1 MKKRILSLVLFLFT
15 FKLYAAI
22 GLTDSILNKRVAIL
36 NLISSLQVNIPFDKL
51 HGAFPSFRKYYF
63 SSKLK
68 QEDNVFFT
76 SLVLFNIGQFSSQMH
91 PDELAILEKAKE
103 MAKDYIERFKNQNNH
118 LTYNF
123 WPRNPPQI
131 FPNGGW
137 LNLLN
142 KNAALADDI
151 DDGAITLLAL
161 GVNDST
167 AKAMQSK
174 FADYRVGLIKPNKS
188 FYKAYKNRPV
198 YSTWLGNKMPK
209 DVDLSV
215 LTNVLLM
222 HTIAKIPL
230 NATDSASFNL
240 IVDLVKANKHITDPA
255 YASQHYANSATILYH
270 VARLAYY
277 SDYPA
282 LLALKPVLLEQA
294 LTLSKQAIMPL
305 EQLLLNTCVLRLGGK
320 IDFPFEVNETSL
332 MANNY
337 PYFVANIASVLNNPF
352 KRIVNRS
359 NIVRFDYYSYAFN
372 LSLLYENWMLRRG
385 LMEFG
390 LPPFGR

>member
-1 MKKRILSLVLFLFT
+1 MKKGILGLVLLLLC

-22 GLTDSILNKRVAIL
+22 GLTDSILKQRGTIL
-36 NLISSLQVNIPFDKL
+36 NLISNLQFKDSTDVLN
-51 HGAFPSFRKYYF
+51 GSFPSYRKYNF

-76 SLVLFNIGQFSSQMH
+76 ALVLFNIGQFSSQMH
-91 PDELAILEKAKE
+91 PNELAILEKAKSN
-103 MAKDYIERFKNQNNH
+103 ALVYIQRFKNQNNQ

-151 DDGAITLLAL
+151 DDGAITLLAI
-161 GVNDST
+161 GANDST

-174 FADYRVGLIKPNKS
+174 FGAYRVGLIKANKS
-188 FYKAYKNRPV
+188 FYKEFKNRPV

-222 HTIAKIPL
+222 HTKAKIPF
-230 NATDSASFNL
+230 NATDSASLDL
-240 IVDLVKANKHITDPA
+240 IVDLVKANKHLTDPT
-255 YASQHYANSATILYH
+255 YVSQHYANSSTILYH
-270 VARLAYY
+270 LARLAFY

-282 LLALKPVLLEQA
+282 LLALKPILLEQA
-294 LTLSKQAIMPL
+294 LVLSKQARFPL
-305 EQLLLNTCVLRLGGK
+305 ERLLLNTSILRLGGK
-320 IDFPFEVNETSL
+320 IDFPMEMNEVSL
-332 MANNY
+332 MVNNY

-372 LSLLYENWMLRRG
+372 LSLLYENLMLRG
-385 LMEFG
+385 E
-390 LPPFGR
+390 

>member
-1 MKKRILSLVLFLFT
+1 MKKGILSILLIVFSFN
-15 FKLYAAI
+15 LYAASAI
-22 GLTDSILNKRVAIL
+22 SDSILKHRKAIL
-36 NLISSLQVNIPFDKL
+36 KLITDLQIKNPSEVLN
-51 HGAFPSFRKYYF
+51 GSFPSYRKYYF

-76 SLVLFNIGQFSSQMH
+76 SLVLFNIGQFSFLMH
-91 PDELAILEKAKE
+91 PEELSMLEKMKSNALV
-103 MAKDYIERFKNQNNH
+103 YIDRFKNQNNH

-137 LNLLN
+137 LNLIN

-161 GVNDST
+161 GSNDSL
-167 AKAMQSK
+167 AKLMQSK
-174 FADYRVGLIKPNKS
+174 IGAFRVGLIKPNRS
-188 FYKAYKNRPV
+188 FYKEYKDRPV
-198 YSTWLGNKMPK
+198 YSTWLGTKMPK

-230 NATDSASFNL
+230 NATDSASLDL
-240 IVDLVKANKHITDPA
+240 IVDLVKANKHLTDPT
-255 YASQHYANSATILYH
+255 YVSQHYANSATILYH

-277 SDYPA
+277 SNYPA

-294 LTLSKQAIMPL
+294 IELSRQARFPL
-305 EQLLLNTCVLRLGGK
+305 EQLLLNTSILRLGGN
-320 IDFPFEVNETSL
+320 IDFPIEVNEASL
-332 MANNY
+332 KVHNY
-337 PYFVANIASVLNNPF
+337 PYFVANIASVLINPF
-352 KRIVNRS
+352 KRVVNRS

-372 LSLLYENWMLRRG
+372 LSLIYENLMLRG
-385 LMEFG
+385 D
-390 LPPFGR
+390 

>member
-1 MKKRILSLVLFLFT
+1 MKKGILSILLIVFSFN
-15 FKLYAAI
+15 LYAASAI
-22 GLTDSILNKRVAIL
+22 SDSILKHRKAIL
-36 NLISSLQVNIPFDKL
+36 KLITDLQIKNPSEVLN
-51 HGAFPSFRKYYF
+51 GSFPSYRKYYF

-76 SLVLFNIGQFSSQMH
+76 SLVLFNIGQFSSLMH
-91 PDELAILEKAKE
+91 PEELSMLEKAKSN
-103 MAKDYIERFKNQNNH
+103 ALVYIDRFKNQNNH

-137 LNLLN
+137 LNLIN

-161 GVNDST
+161 GSNDSL
-167 AKAMQSK
+167 AKLMQSK
-174 FADYRVGLIKPNKS
+174 IGAFRVGLIKPNRS
-188 FYKAYKNRPV
+188 FYKEYKDRPV
-198 YSTWLGNKMPK
+198 YSTWLGTKMPK

-230 NATDSASFNL
+230 NATDSASLDL
-240 IVDLVKANKHITDPA
+240 IVDLVKANKHLTDPT
-255 YASQHYANSATILYH
+255 YVSQHYANSATILYH

-277 SDYPA
+277 SNYPA
-282 LLALKPVLLEQA
+282 LLALKPALLEQA
-294 LTLSKQAIMPL
+294 IELSRQARFPL
-305 EQLLLNTCVLRLGGK
+305 EQLLLNTSILRLGGN
-320 IDFPFEVNETSL
+320 IDFPIEVNEASL
-332 MANNY
+332 KVHNY

-352 KRIVNRS
+352 KRVVNRS

-372 LSLLYENWMLRRG
+372 LSLIYENLMLRG
-385 LMEFG
+385 D
-390 LPPFGR
+390 

>member
-1 MKKRILSLVLFLFT
+1 MKKGILSIVLFVFS
-15 FKLYAAI
+15 FNLYAAS
-22 GLTDSILNKRVAIL
+22 GVSDSILKQRIAIL
-36 NLISSLQVNIPFDKL
+36 KIIADLQFNNPSEVLN
-51 HGAFPSFRKYYF
+51 GSFPSYRKYYF
-63 SSKLK
+63 STKLK

-76 SLVLFNIGQFSSQMH
+76 SLVLFNIGQFSAQMR
-91 PDELAILEKAKE
+91 PEELAMIEKAKVNTVF
-103 MAKDYIERFKNQNNH
+103 YLNRFKNQNNQ

-151 DDGAITLLAL
+151 DDCAITLLAL
-161 GVNDST
+161 GAKDSL

-174 FADYRVGLIKPNKS
+174 FGAYRVGLIKSNQS
-188 FYKAYKNRPV
+188 FYKAFKDRPV
-198 YSTWLGNKMPK
+198 YSTWLGTKMPK

-230 NATDSASFNL
+230 NATDSASLDL
-240 IVDLVKANKHITDPA
+240 IVDLVKANKHITDPT
-255 YASQHYANSATILYH
+255 YVSQHYANSATILYH
-270 VARLAYY
+270 VARLAFY
-277 SDYPA
+277 SDYPS
-282 LLALKPVLLEQA
+282 LLALKPILLEQA
-294 LTLSKQAIMPL
+294 FNLSKQARFPL
-305 EQLLLNTCVLRLGGK
+305 EHLLLNTSILRLGGK
-320 IDFPFEVNETSL
+320 IDFPIEVNEASL
-332 MANNY
+332 KVNNY

-372 LSLLYENWMLRRG
+372 LSLMYENLMLRG
-385 LMEFG
+385 D
-390 LPPFGR
+390 

>member
-1 MKKRILSLVLFLFT
+1 MKKGILSILLIVFSFN
-15 FKLYAAI
+15 LYAASA
-22 GLTDSILNKRVAIL
+22 LSDSILKHRKAIL
-36 NLISSLQVNIPFDKL
+36 KLITDLQIKNPSEVLN
-51 HGAFPSFRKYYF
+51 GSFPSYRKYYF

-76 SLVLFNIGQFSSQMH
+76 SLVLFNIGQFSSLMH
-91 PDELAILEKAKE
+91 PEELSMLEKAKSN
-103 MAKDYIERFKNQNNH
+103 ALVYIDRFKNQNNH

-137 LNLLN
+137 LNLIN

-161 GVNDST
+161 GSNDSL
-167 AKAMQSK
+167 AKLMQSK
-174 FADYRVGLIKPNKS
+174 IGAFRVGLIKSNRS
-188 FYKAYKNRPV
+188 FYKEYKDRPV
-198 YSTWLGNKMPK
+198 YSTWLGTKMPK

-230 NATDSASFNL
+230 NATDSASLDL
-240 IVDLVKANKHITDPA
+240 IVDLVKANKHLTDPT
-255 YASQHYANSATILYH
+255 YVSQHYANSATILYH

-277 SDYPA
+277 SNYPA
-282 LLALKPVLLEQA
+282 LLALKPALLEQA
-294 LTLSKQAIMPL
+294 IELSRQARFPL
-305 EQLLLNTCVLRLGGK
+305 EQLLLNTSILRLGGK
-320 IDFPFEVNETSL
+320 IDFPIEVNEASL
-332 MANNY
+332 KVHNY

-352 KRIVNRS
+352 KRVVNRS

-372 LSLLYENWMLRRG
+372 LSLIYENLMLRG
-385 LMEFG
+385 D
-390 LPPFGR
+390 

>member
-1 MKKRILSLVLFLFT
+1 MKKWILALVLLLVS

-22 GLTDSILNKRVAIL
+22 GLTDSILKQRVTIL
-36 NLISSLQVNIPFDKL
+36 NLISNLQFKDSTDVLN
-51 HGAFPSFRKYYF
+51 GSFPSYRKYNF
-63 SSKLK
+63 SLKLK

-91 PDELAILEKAKE
+91 PDELAILEKAKSN
-103 MAKDYIERFKNQNNH
+103 ALVYIQRFKNQNNQ

-151 DDGAITLLAL
+151 DDGAITLLAI
-161 GVNDST
+161 GANDST

-174 FADYRVGLIKPNKS
+174 FSDYRVGLIKANKS
-188 FYKAYKNRPV
+188 FYKEFKYRPV
-198 YSTWLGNKMPK
+198 YSTWLGTKMPK

-222 HTIAKIPL
+222 HTKAKIPL
-230 NATDSASFNL
+230 NATDSASLDL
-240 IVDLVKANKHITDPA
+240 IVDLVKSNKHLTDPT
-255 YASQHYANSATILYH
+255 YVSQHYANSSTILYH
-270 VARLAYY
+270 VARLANY

-282 LLALKPVLLEQA
+282 LLALKPILLEQA
-294 LTLSKQAIMPL
+294 LVLSKQARFPL
-305 EQLLLNTCVLRLGGK
+305 EQLLLNTSILRLGGK
-320 IDFPFEVNETSL
+320 IDFPMEVNEASL
-332 MANNY
+332 KVNNY

-372 LSLLYENWMLRRG
+372 LSLMYENLMLRG
-385 LMEFG
+385 D
-390 LPPFGR
+390 

>member
-1 MKKRILSLVLFLFT
+1 MKKGILCIVLFVFS
-15 FKLYAAI
+15 FNLYAAL
-22 GLTDSILNKRVAIL
+22 GVSDSILKQRVTIL
-36 NLISSLQVNIPFDKL
+36 NLIADLQFKDSTDVLN
-51 HGAFPSFRKYYF
+51 GSFPSYRKYYF

-68 QEDNVFFT
+68 QEDNVFFS

-91 PDELAILEKAKE
+91 PDELAILDKAK
-103 MAKDYIERFKNQNNH
+103 ANALVFIDRFKNKNNQ

-174 FADYRVGLIKPNKS
+174 FGDYRVGLIKPNKS
-188 FYKAYKNRPV
+188 FYKAFKNRPV
-198 YSTWLGNKMPK
+198 YSTWLGTKMPK

-222 HTIAKIPL
+222 HTMAKIPL
-230 NATDSASFNL
+230 NATDSASLDL
-240 IVDLVKANKHITDPA
+240 IVDLVKANKHITDPT
-255 YASQHYANSATILYH
+255 YVSQHYANSATILYH
-270 VARLAYY
+270 VSRLAYY

-282 LLALKPVLLEQA
+282 LLALKPILLEQTLA
-294 LTLSKQAIMPL
+294 LLKKSKFPL
-305 EQLLLNTCVLRLGGK
+305 EQLLLNTSVLRLGGK
-320 IDFPFEVNETSL
+320 IDFPFEVNEASL
-332 MANNY
+332 KANNY
-337 PYFVANIASVLNNPF
+337 PYFVANIASALNNPF

-359 NIVRFDYYSYAFN
+359 NIVRFDFYSYAFN
-372 LSLLYENWMLRRG
+372 LSLMYENLMLRG
-385 LMEFG
+385 D
-390 LPPFGR
+390 

>member
-1 MKKRILSLVLFLFT
+1 MKKGILSILLIVFSFN
-15 FKLYAAI
+15 LYAASA
-22 GLTDSILNKRVAIL
+22 LSDSILKHRKAIL
-36 NLISSLQVNIPFDKL
+36 KLITDLQIKNPSEVLN
-51 HGAFPSFRKYYF
+51 GSFPSYRKYYF

-76 SLVLFNIGQFSSQMH
+76 SLVLFNIGQFSSLMH
-91 PDELAILEKAKE
+91 PEELSMLEKAKSN
-103 MAKDYIERFKNQNNH
+103 ALVYIDRFKNQNNH

-137 LNLLN
+137 LNLIN

-161 GVNDST
+161 GSNDSL
-167 AKAMQSK
+167 AKLMQSK
-174 FADYRVGLIKPNKS
+174 IGAFRVGLIKPNRS
-188 FYKAYKNRPV
+188 FYKEYKDRPV
-198 YSTWLGNKMPK
+198 YSTWLGTKMPK

-230 NATDSASFNL
+230 NATDSASLDL
-240 IVDLVKANKHITDPA
+240 IVDLVKANKHLTDPT
-255 YASQHYANSATILYH
+255 YVSQHYANSATILYH

-277 SDYPA
+277 SNYPA
-282 LLALKPVLLEQA
+282 LLALKPALLEQA
-294 LTLSKQAIMPL
+294 IELSRQARFPL
-305 EQLLLNTCVLRLGGK
+305 EQLLLNTSILRLGGN
-320 IDFPFEVNETSL
+320 IDFPIEVNEASL
-332 MANNY
+332 KVHNY

-352 KRIVNRS
+352 KRVVNRS

-372 LSLLYENWMLRRG
+372 LSLIYENLMLRG
-385 LMEFG
+385 D
-390 LPPFGR
+390 

>member
-1 MKKRILSLVLFLFT
+1 MKKGILGIVLLLLS

-22 GLTDSILNKRVAIL
+22 GVTDSILNTRVTIL
-36 NLISSLQVNIPFDKL
+36 NLISNLQFKDSTDVLN
-51 HGAFPSFRKYYF
+51 GSFPSYRKYNF

-76 SLVLFNIGQFSSQMH
+76 SLVLFNIGQFASQMH
-91 PDELAILEKAKE
+91 PDELAMLDKAK
-103 MAKDYIERFKNQNNH
+103 ANTITYIDRFKNQNNQ

-137 LNLLN
+137 LNLMNN
-142 KNAALADDI
+142 KAALADDI
-151 DDGAITLLAL
+151 DDCTITLLAL

-174 FADYRVGLIKPNKS
+174 FGDYRVGLIKPNKS
-188 FYKAYKNRPV
+188 FYKAFKNRPV
-198 YSTWLGNKMPK
+198 YSTWLGTKMPK

-222 HTIAKIPL
+222 HTMAKIPL
-230 NATDSASFNL
+230 NVTDSASLDL
-240 IVDLVKANKHITDPA
+240 IVDLVKANIHITDPA
-255 YASQHYANSATILYH
+255 YVSQHYANTATILYH
-270 VARLAYY
+270 VARLFYY

-294 LTLSKQAIMPL
+294 LALSKQAKFPL
-305 EQLLLNTCVLRLGGK
+305 EQLLLNTSVLRLGGK
-320 IDFPFEVNETSL
+320 IDFPIEVNETSL

-372 LSLLYENWMLRRG
+372 LSLLYENLMLRG
-385 LMEFG
+385 DFQK
-390 LPPFGR
+390 

>member
-1 MKKRILSLVLFLFT
+1 MKKGILCLVLLVLAFKLNATSRILDT
-15 FKLYAAI
+15 N
-22 GLTDSILNKRVAIL
+22 LNQRISIL
-36 NLISSLQVNIPFDKL
+36 NLISNLQLNNPSDVLN
-51 HGAFPSFRKYYF
+51 GSFPSYRQYFF

-76 SLVLFNIGQFSSQMH
+76 SLVLFNIGQFASKMQ
-91 PDELAILEKAKE
+91 PDELAILEKAKSN
-103 MAKDYIERFKNQNNH
+103 ALVYIQRFKNQNNQ

-137 LNLLN
+137 LNQFN
-142 KNAALADDI
+142 QKFALADDI
-151 DDGAITLLAL
+151 DDGAITMLAL
-161 GVNDST
+161 GASDSL

-174 FADYRVGLIKPNKS
+174 FGAYSVGKIKTNRS
-188 FYKAYKNRPV
+188 FYKKYKDRPV
-198 YSTWLGNKMPK
+198 YSTWLGTKMPK

-230 NATDSASFNL
+230 NATDSASLDL
-240 IVDLVKANKHITDPA
+240 IVDLVKANKHITDPK
-255 YASQHYANSATILYH
+255 YVSQHYANSATILYH
-270 VARLAYY
+270 VARLAYF
-277 SDYPA
+277 SNYPA
-282 LLALKPVLLEQA
+282 FLALKPKLLEQA
-294 LTLSKQAIMPL
+294 VELSNKARFPL
-305 EQLLLNTCVLRLGGK
+305 EHLLLNSCILRLGGK
-320 IDFPFEVNETSL
+320 IDFPIVVNEASL
-332 MANNY
+332 KANDY

-372 LSLLYENWMLRRG
+372 LSLLYENLMLRG
-385 LMEFG
+385 D
-390 LPPFGR
+390 

>member
-1 MKKRILSLVLFLFT
+1 MKKGILSILLIVFSFN
-15 FKLYAAI
+15 LYAASA
-22 GLTDSILNKRVAIL
+22 LSDSILKHRKAIL
-36 NLISSLQVNIPFDKL
+36 KLITDLQIKNPSEVLN
-51 HGAFPSFRKYYF
+51 GSFPSYRKYYF

-76 SLVLFNIGQFSSQMH
+76 SLVLFNIGQFSSLMH
-91 PDELAILEKAKE
+91 PEELSMLEKAKSN
-103 MAKDYIERFKNQNNH
+103 ALVYIDRFKNQNNH

-137 LNLLN
+137 LNLIN

-161 GVNDST
+161 GSNDSL
-167 AKAMQSK
+167 AKLMQSK
-174 FADYRVGLIKPNKS
+174 IGAFRVGLIKPNRS
-188 FYKAYKNRPV
+188 FYKEYKDRPV
-198 YSTWLGNKMPK
+198 YSTWLGTKMPK

-230 NATDSASFNL
+230 NATDSASLDL
-240 IVDLVKANKHITDPA
+240 IVDLVKANKHLTDPT
-255 YASQHYANSATILYH
+255 YVSQHYANSATILYH

-277 SDYPA
+277 SNYPA

-294 LTLSKQAIMPL
+294 IELSRQVRFPL
-305 EQLLLNTCVLRLGGK
+305 EQLLLNTSILRLGGK
-320 IDFPFEVNETSL
+320 IDFPIEINEVSL
-332 MANNY
+332 KANNY

-372 LSLLYENWMLRRG
+372 LSLIYENLMLRG
-385 LMEFG
+385 D
-390 LPPFGR
+390 

>member
-1 MKKRILSLVLFLFT
+1 MKKGILSILLIVFSFN
-15 FKLYAAI
+15 LYAASAI
-22 GLTDSILNKRVAIL
+22 SDSILKHRKAIL
-36 NLISSLQVNIPFDKL
+36 KLITDLQIKNPSEVLN
-51 HGAFPSFRKYYF
+51 GSFPSYRKYYF

-76 SLVLFNIGQFSSQMH
+76 SLVLFNIGQFSSLMH
-91 PDELAILEKAKE
+91 PEELSMLEKAKSN
-103 MAKDYIERFKNQNNH
+103 ALVYIDRFKNQNNH

-137 LNLLN
+137 LNLIN

-161 GVNDST
+161 GSNDSL
-167 AKAMQSK
+167 AKLMQSK
-174 FADYRVGLIKPNKS
+174 IGAFRVGLIKPNRS
-188 FYKAYKNRPV
+188 FYKEYKDRPV
-198 YSTWLGNKMPK
+198 YSTWLGTKMPK

-230 NATDSASFNL
+230 NATDSASLDL
-240 IVDLVKANKHITDPA
+240 IVDLVKANKHLTDPT
-255 YASQHYANSATILYH
+255 YVSQHYANCATILYH

-277 SDYPA
+277 SNYPA
-282 LLALKPVLLEQA
+282 LLALKPALLEQA
-294 LTLSKQAIMPL
+294 IELSRQARFPL
-305 EQLLLNTCVLRLGGK
+305 EQLLLNTSILRLGGN
-320 IDFPFEVNETSL
+320 IDFPIEVNEASL
-332 MANNY
+332 KVHNY
-337 PYFVANIASVLNNPF
+337 PYFVANIASVLINPF
-352 KRIVNRS
+352 KRVVNRS

-372 LSLLYENWMLRRG
+372 LSLIYENLMLRG
-385 LMEFG
+385 D
-390 LPPFGR
+390 

>member
-1 MKKRILSLVLFLFT
+1 MKKGILALVLLLVS

-22 GLTDSILNKRVAIL
+22 GLTDSILKQRVTIL
-36 NLISSLQVNIPFDKL
+36 NLISNLQFKDSTDFLN
-51 HGAFPSFRKYYF
+51 GSFPSYRKYNF

-68 QEDNVFFT
+68 QEDNAFFT

-91 PDELAILEKAKE
+91 PDELAILEKAKSN
-103 MAKDYIERFKNQNNH
+103 ALVYIQRFKNQNNQ

-151 DDGAITLLAL
+151 DDGAITLLAI
-161 GVNDST
+161 GANDST

-174 FADYRVGLIKPNKS
+174 FSDYRVGLIKANKS
-188 FYKAYKNRPV
+188 FYKEFKNRPV
-198 YSTWLGNKMPK
+198 YSTWLGTKMPK

-222 HTIAKIPL
+222 HTKAKIPL
-230 NATDSASFNL
+230 NATDSASLDL
-240 IVDLVKANKHITDPA
+240 IVDLVKANKHLTDPK
-255 YASQHYANSATILYH
+255 YVSQHYANSATILYH

-282 LLALKPVLLEQA
+282 LLALKPILLEQA
-294 LTLSKQAIMPL
+294 LVLSKQARFPL
-305 EQLLLNTCVLRLGGK
+305 EQLLLNTSILRLGGK
-320 IDFPFEVNETSL
+320 IDFPMEINEVSL

-359 NIVRFDYYSYAFN
+359 NIVRFDYYSYSYAFN
-372 LSLLYENWMLRRG
+372 LSLLYENLMLRG
-385 LMEFG
+385 D
-390 LPPFGR
+390 

>member
-1 MKKRILSLVLFLFT
+1 MKKGILSILLFVFS
-15 FKLYAAI
+15 FNLYAA
-22 GLTDSILNKRVAIL
+22 LVVSDSSLKHRIAIL
-36 NLISSLQVNIPFDKL
+36 KLIADLQINNPSEVLD
-51 HGAFPSFRKYYF
+51 GSFPSYRKYYF

-91 PDELAILEKAKE
+91 PEELAILEKAKSN
-103 MAKDYIERFKNQNNH
+103 ALVYIGRFKNQNNH

-142 KNAALADDI
+142 KKAALADDI

-161 GVNDST
+161 GSNDSL
-167 AKAMQSK
+167 ARLMQSSIGA
-174 FADYRVGLIKPNKS
+174 FRVGLIKPNRS
-188 FYKAYKNRPV
+188 FYKEYKDRPV
-198 YSTWLGNKMPK
+198 YSTWLGTKMPK

-222 HTIAKIPL
+222 HTKAKIPL
-230 NATDSASFNL
+230 NATDSASLDL
-240 IVDLVKANKHITDPA
+240 IVDLVKANKHLTDPT
-255 YASQHYANSATILYH
+255 YVSQHYANSATILYH

-277 SDYPA
+277 SNYPA
-282 LLALKPVLLEQA
+282 LLALKPALLEQA
-294 LTLSKQAIMPL
+294 IELSRQARFPL
-305 EQLLLNTCVLRLGGK
+305 EQLLLNTSILRLGGK
-320 IDFPFEVNETSL
+320 IDFPFEVNEASL
-332 MANNY
+332 RVNNY
-337 PYFVANIASVLNNPF
+337 PYFVANIASVLINPF
-352 KRIVNRS
+352 KRVVNRS

-372 LSLLYENWMLRRG
+372 LSLIYENLMLRG
-385 LMEFG
+385 D
-390 LPPFGR
+390 

>member
-1 MKKRILSLVLFLFT
+1 MKKGILGLVLLLLC

-22 GLTDSILNKRVAIL
+22 GLTDSILKQRVTIL
-36 NLISSLQVNIPFDKL
+36 NLISNLQFKDSTDVLN
-51 HGAFPSFRKYYF
+51 GSFPSYRKYNF

-76 SLVLFNIGQFSSQMH
+76 ALVLFNIGQFSSQMH
-91 PDELAILEKAKE
+91 PNELAILEKAKSN
-103 MAKDYIERFKNQNNH
+103 ALVYINRFKNQNNQ

-137 LNLLN
+137 LNLFN
-142 KNAALADDI
+142 TKAALADDI

-161 GVNDST
+161 GANDST

-174 FADYRVGLIKPNKS
+174 FAAYRVGLIKPNQS
-188 FYKAYKNRPV
+188 FYKEFKNRPV

-215 LTNVLLM
+215 LTNVVLM
-222 HTIAKIPL
+222 HTISKIPL
-230 NATDSASFNL
+230 NATDSASLDL
-240 IVDLVKANKHITDPA
+240 IVDLVKANKHLTDPA
-255 YASQHYANSATILYH
+255 YVSQHYANSATIIYH
-270 VARLAYY
+270 IARLTYY
-277 SDYPA
+277 TDYPA
-282 LLALKPVLLEQA
+282 LLALKPILLEQA
-294 LTLSKQAIMPL
+294 LALSKKARFTL
-305 EQLLLNTCVLRLGGK
+305 EQLLLNTSILRLGGK
-320 IDFPFEVNETSL
+320 IDFPFEVNEASL
-332 MANNY
+332 KVNNY
-337 PYFVANIASVLNNPF
+337 SYFVANIASVLNNPF

-372 LSLLYENWMLRRG
+372 LSLMYENLMLRG
-385 LMEFG
+385 E
-390 LPPFGR
+390 

>member
-1 MKKRILSLVLFLFT
+1 MKKGILCIVLFVFS
-15 FKLYAAI
+15 FNLYAAL
-22 GLTDSILNKRVAIL
+22 GVSDSILKQRVTIL
-36 NLISSLQVNIPFDKL
+36 NLIADLQFKDSTDVLN
-51 HGAFPSFRKYYF
+51 GSFPSYRKYYF

-68 QEDNVFFT
+68 QEDNVFFS

-91 PDELAILEKAKE
+91 PDELAILDKAK
-103 MAKDYIERFKNQNNH
+103 ANALVFIDRFKNKNNQ

-161 GVNDST
+161 GANDSL

-174 FADYRVGLIKPNKS
+174 FGDFRVGLVKPNQS
-188 FYKAYKNRPV
+188 FYKEFKNRPV

-230 NATDSASFNL
+230 NATDSASLDL
-240 IVDLVKANKHITDPA
+240 IVDLVNANKHLTDPK
-255 YASQHYANSATILYH
+255 YVSQHYANSATIIYH
-270 VARLAYY
+270 VARLIYY
-277 SDYPA
+277 TDYPP
-282 LLALKPVLLEQA
+282 LLALKPILLKQA
-294 LTLSKQAIMPL
+294 LDLSKQAQFPL
-305 EQLLLNTCVLRLGGK
+305 EQLLLNTSVLRLGGK
-320 IDFPFEVNETSL
+320 IELPMDVNEVSL
-332 MANNY
+332 TASNY
-337 PYFVANIASVLNNPF
+337 PYFVANIASVLNNPL
-352 KRIVNRS
+352 KRIVNRT
-359 NIVRFDYYSYAFN
+359 NIVLFDYYSYAFN
-372 LSLLYENWMLRRG
+372 LSLLYENWMLRG
-385 LMEFG
+385 E
-390 LPPFGR
+390 

>member
-1 MKKRILSLVLFLFT
+1 MKKGILSIVLFVFSFNLH
-15 FKLYAAI
+15 AASVVS
-22 GLTDSILNKRVAIL
+22 DSILNRRIAIL
-36 NLISSLQVNIPFDKL
+36 NLISNLQFKDSTDVLN
-51 HGAFPSFRKYYF
+51 GSFPSYRKYNF

-76 SLVLFNIGQFSSQMH
+76 ALVLFNIGQFSLQMH
-91 PDELAILEKAKE
+91 PDELAILEKAKSN
-103 MAKDYIERFKNQNNH
+103 AIKYIQRFKNQNNQ

-137 LNLLN
+137 LNLFN
-142 KNAALADDI
+142 KKAALADDI

-161 GVNDST
+161 GANDSIS
-167 AKAMQSK
+167 KAMQSK
-174 FADYRVGLIKPNKS
+174 FSDYRVGLIKANKS
-188 FYKAYKNRPV
+188 FYKEFKNRPV
-198 YSTWLGNKMPK
+198 YSTWLGSKMPK

-222 HTIAKIPL
+222 HTKAKISL
-230 NATDSASFNL
+230 NATDSASLDL
-240 IVDLVKANKHITDPA
+240 IVDLVKANKHLTDPK
-255 YASQHYANSATILYH
+255 YVSQHYANSANILYH

-282 LLALKPVLLEQA
+282 LLALKPILLKQA
-294 LTLSKQAIMPL
+294 IELSKQARFPL
-305 EQLLLNTCVLRLGGK
+305 EQLLLNTTVLRLGGK
-320 IDFPFEVNETSL
+320 MDLPLSVNETSL

-352 KRIVNRS
+352 KRVVNRS

-372 LSLLYENWMLRRG
+372 LSLMYENLMLRV
-385 LMEFG
+385 E
-390 LPPFGR
+390 